1 MLNNCH
7 AQIYLSFHTKVEEKF
22 EFSSN
27 RVITTFVGIQ
37 IELLNWVPNESR
49 PETKVVGFGILEHLS
64 YSKFFECYLK
74 ILRKIQ
80 I

>member
-1 MLNNCH
+1 MFSNN
-7 AQIYLSFHTKVEEKF
+7 SRTKF
-22 EFSSN
+22 EFISN

-64 YSKFFECYLK
+64 YSKIFECYLK

>member
-1 MLNNCH
+1 MLNICH
-7 AQIYLSFHTKVEEKF
+7 AQIYLSFHAKVEEKF

-27 RVITTFVGIQ
+27 WVITTFVGIQ

-64 YSKFFECYLK
+64 YSKFFEC
-74 ILRKIQ
+74 
-80 I
+80 

>member
-1 MLNNCH
+1 MLNNFR
-7 AQIYLSFHTKVEEKF
+7 APIFLSFHTKVEEKF

-49 PETKVVGFGILEHLS
+49 PETKVVGFEIWNI
-64 YSKFFECYLK
+64 F
-74 ILRKIQ
+74 RIQ
-80 I
+80 IFFGC

>member
-7 AQIYLSFHTKVEEKF
+7 AQIYLSFHAKVEEKC

-37 IELLNWVPNESR
+37 IELLNWVPNESK
-49 PETKVVGFGILEHLS
+49 PETKVVGFEIWNIFH
-64 YSKFFECYLK
+64 
-74 ILRKIQ
+74 IQ
-80 I
+80 NFSSVD

>member
-22 EFSSN
+22 EFISN

-49 PETKVVGFGILEHLS
+49 PETKVVGFEIWNIFHIQ
-64 YSKFFECYLK
+64 K
-74 ILRKIQ
+74 ISSVN
-80 I
+80 